1 MGHSPSSCNDQIL
14 QGVCVCVA
22 LFLEKSINDLQKH
35 SFASFC
41 SSCENCAHCFA
52 SFPKP
57 SELTSPSPFFISISL
72 EKRNSA
78 QRLELMEAP
87 PVEKIQTLSKEL
99 LLGDV

>member
-1 MGHSPSSCNDQIL
+1 MWVTHQAHVMIRYYKVY
-14 QGVCVCVA
+14 VCVWPY
-22 LFLEKSINDLQKH
+22 LLEKSINDLQKH
-35 SFASFC
+35 SFPFC